1 MGTMTE
7 DHQQQNV
14 RLDRIETKIDQITN
28 SVSQMSIQTAV
39 IHEKVNDLEVR
50 RREQHERSNNFSRRV
65 DDLHDCVHKVEQ
77 HAGKLEAQMS
87 ITTKILFVLSAA
99 IVTGVGNLLFNLV

>member
-7 DHQQQNV
+7 DHKSQNI

-28 SVSQMSIQTAV
+28 SVNQMSIQTAV
-39 IHEKVNDLEVR
+39 IHERVQDLEVR
-50 RREQHERSNNFSRRV
+50 RREQHERSNAFSRRV

-99 IVTGVGNLLFNLV
+99 IITGVGNILFNIV